1 MAESNIE
8 LTERGYRAWNEDD
21 LEGLVAIC
29 HPEVEYYTSGV
40 FPGLQTVYEGREGI
54 RRWWADFH
62 EPWQEI
68 KVIPERIVNR
78 PDGISHPD
86 PLRREGPA
94 GDRDDHAIH
103 QHDQGPG
110 RPRPPVRLAAP
121 DRGGAA
127 GARPRLIESHPERGP
142 IPFANLVVSVSMR
155 RGLLAGIACSCGAL
169 ALIAATP
176 AAAST
181 TIGRLAPAPQVGCV
195 GSTTDWLE
203 PTVTTGTGYVVTPLP
218 NAFALEISSWSH
230 NAAPSP
236 AVGALTFKV
245 FRKVGEPETYKVVS
259 HDGPRDLTAG
269 TLNTFPTHIPVEPG
283 DVIGINSAQ
292 PAATACN
299 FFDATEGTH

>member
-1 MAESNIE
+1 
-8 LTERGYRAWNEDD
+8 
-21 LEGLVAIC
+21 
-29 HPEVEYYTSGV
+29 
-40 FPGLQTVYEGREGI
+40 
-54 RRWWADFH
+54 
-62 EPWQEI
+62 
-68 KVIPERIVNR
+68 
-78 PDGISHPD
+78 
-86 PLRREGPA
+86 
-94 GDRDDHAIH
+94 
-103 QHDQGPG
+103 
-110 RPRPPVRLAAP
+110 
-121 DRGGAA
+121 
-127 GARPRLIESHPERGP
+127 
-142 IPFANLVVSVSMR
+142 MR

-181 TIGRLAPAPQVGCV
+181 TIGRLAPAPNVGCV

-245 FRKVGEPETYKVVS
+245 FRKVGEPATYKVVS
-259 HDGPRDLTAG
+259 HDGPRNLTAG

-299 FFDATEGTH
+299 FFDATENPLIRAGNLADSESGDFANGSEKDVNVSAVISPSSLITLGDTKFNKRRGTATLVVNVPNPGQLVASGTGVGSAPLSVGAPDVEQLVIRATGKAKKKLKSKGKVSLTVQLTFTPTGGFANTTQVNLKLKKKL